1 MSSRILPPPLQ
12 HGSVAIPPAKDA
24 AARKQTEGAGYQK
37 YAPPHRAQ
45 FNYIPSP
52 DVLKTMIDRALEAL
66 SKGIYWDRGSII
78 NLLL

>member
-1 MSSRILPPPLQ
+1 MSNRIIPSTVIGTSAVTRPKDTANRNKSQSSR
-12 HGSVAIPPAKDA
+12 KED
-24 AARKQTEGAGYQK
+24 

-52 DVLKTMIDRALEAL
+52 EVLKSMIDRALEAL

-78 NLLL
+78 DIVL